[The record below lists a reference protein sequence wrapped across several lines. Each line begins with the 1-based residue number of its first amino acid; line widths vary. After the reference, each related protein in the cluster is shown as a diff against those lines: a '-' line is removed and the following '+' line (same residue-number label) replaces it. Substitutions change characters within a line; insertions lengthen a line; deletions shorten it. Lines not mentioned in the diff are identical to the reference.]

1 MHKAPDTF
9 RSCSSGST
17 AASGSGPACYLV
29 ADRRLARQIH
39 CIMPEQPCWGT
50 RARAKAEA
58 GRAGLSRRGHRDP
71 AAEEWIRRRSS
82 CEAAAHARRGR
93 GRYAAAAAR
102 RDEGAGG
109 RRAQRRSPWW
119 RREEKPGAGQEEFA
133 AVAALG
139 ALRRPRWRPT
149 GVVKAPERRP
159 WLVAGRGEG
168 GGGRWIGR

>member
-1 MHKAPDTF
+1 VAHPPSAAPEAEARMGKEAHKAPDTF

-39 CIMPEQPCWGT
+39 CFMPERPCWGA

-58 GRAGLSRRGHRDP
+58 GRAGLSRRGHRDS
-71 AAEEWIRRRSS
+71 AAEEWIRRQSS

-93 GRYAAAAAR
+93 GRYAAAAAAR

-119 RREEKPGAGQEEFA
+119 RREEKPGAGQEET
-133 AVAALG
+133 VAGGRAWG
-139 ALRRPRWRPT
+139 RRRRPVDR
-149 GVVKAPERRP
+149 
-159 WLVAGRGEG
+159 
-168 GGGRWIGR
+168 

>member
-1 MHKAPDTF
+1 M
-9 RSCSSGST
+9 
-17 AASGSGPACYLV
+17 
-29 ADRRLARQIH
+29 ARQIH
-39 CIMPEQPCWGT
+39 CIMPERPCWGA

-119 RREEKPGAGQEEFA
+119 RREEKPGAGQEEFVV
-133 AVAALG
+133 VAALG

-159 WLVAGRGEG
+159 WLAAGHGEG